1 MMDSLVDVDL
11 SDDDDFQ
18 DVMEGAAS
26 DTVDEF
32 IARLLKQGHFG
43 PMEHPQASL
52 AIERV
57 SRTCMAQ
64 FRTHRHATFDVQ
76 SLRYTIPDFDVIY
89 DIWDSGEYERIED
102 YVIVPRAI
110 EVHGGEE
117 MRMNYLKECAED
129 FVNYAYYVR
138 DLQPEFEEIG
148 YKPSKAKKMAAQD
161 ARFKLPQGTAVNMT
175 VSANLRAWMHIIDMR
190 DAGDA
195 QWEARDLAQAI
206 HSALHDVAPITFE
219 NYDQHAKGASK
230 KAP

>member
-1 MMDSLVDVDL
+1 MMDSLVGVDL
-11 SDDDDFQ
+11 DNDNEFQ
-18 DVMEGAAS
+18 EVMEDAAS
-26 DTVDEF
+26 DTTDEF

-76 SLRYTIPDFDVIY
+76 SLRYTIPDLDLI
-89 DIWDSGEYERIED
+89 DEIWESSACERIED

-117 MRMNYLKECAED
+117 MRQDYLYECAED
-129 FVNYAYYVR
+129 FKNYADYVR
-138 DLQPEFEEIG
+138 ELQPEFEEMG
-148 YKPSKAKKMAAQD
+148 YKSSKARKMAAQD

-195 QWEARDLAQAI
+195 QWEARDLAQYI
-206 HSALHDVAPITFE
+206 FDELRHVAPITFE
-219 NYDQHAKGASK
+219 KYAEHAKGSSK